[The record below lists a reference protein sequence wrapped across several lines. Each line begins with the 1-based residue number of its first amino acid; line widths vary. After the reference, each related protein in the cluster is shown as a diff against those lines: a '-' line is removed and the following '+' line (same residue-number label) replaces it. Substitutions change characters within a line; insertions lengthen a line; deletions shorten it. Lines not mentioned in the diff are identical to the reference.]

1 MRRQPQANRLRYL
14 QSDDLSIIKSSDRLV
29 FYLSGWAR
37 ITNHYQEK
45 SLFGLF
51 FAFAA
56 ACAEEKEWVGL
67 MSLDGQLLNT
77 NDSDLAGVMIAKGLK
92 QYVEQGVKLQDPL
105 E

>member
-1 MRRQPQANRLRYL
+1 MRCL
-14 QSDDLSIIKSSDRLV
+14 QSDDLSIIKSSDRSA
-29 FYLSGWAR
+29 FYLSGWAC

-45 SLFGLF
+45 FLCGLF

-56 ACAEEKEWVGL
+56 GCVEDKKWAGL

-77 NDSDLAGVMIAKGLK
+77 NDSDLAGVMVAKGIK
-92 QYVEQGVKLQDPL
+92 QYVEQGVKLQSPR